1 MRLALC
7 PAGSEPAQSF
17 SFLFLPA
24 LCCQAAGGD
33 PDRTV
38 GVAAAWVLLY
48 TAAHILDELEDGEI
62 ARDASLN
69 INAAT
74 GLIFTAFNAL
84 THLQNL
90 DIADRAL
97 LVVIEDFVSTPLRMC
112 SGQHADLAMTALSL
126 ERGWKIAGA
135 KSGAFFALACRA
147 GACLANV
154 EDRVVEYYSQFGYHL
169 GMLVQICDDLQGMR
183 LNAESCSD
191 LAAGKRTLPMLYA
204 LSVTPPPIR
213 ERLWQALQ
221 AAPHDP
227 AAEAVARQL
236 IEEAGALLYLTV
248 EASRHSK
255 QAEAALYAAVPL
267 QSPRDQLM
275 ALLNALMP
283 ARQ

>member
-7 PAGSEPAQSF
+7 PAGSEPSQSF

-33 PDRTV
+33 PCRTV

-48 TAAHILDELEDGEI
+48 TAAHILDDLEDGEI

-84 THLQNL
+84 TDLQNL
-90 DIADRAL
+90 DIADRTL
-97 LVVIEDFVSTPLRMC
+97 LVVIEDFASTPLRMC
-112 SGQHADLAMTALSL
+112 NGQHADLAKTAVSL
-126 ERGWKIAGA
+126 DRCWKIAGA
-135 KSGAFFALACRA
+135 KSGEFFALACRA
-147 GACLANV
+147 GARLANV
-154 EDRVVEYYSQFGYHL
+154 EDKVVEYYGRFGYHL
-169 GMLVQICDDLQGMR
+169 GMIVQICDDLQGMR
-183 LNAESCSD
+183 PHPESWSD

-204 LSVTPPPIR
+204 LTVTPPPIR

-227 AAEAVARQL
+227 AAEVSARQL
-236 IEEAGALLYLTV
+236 IEETGAVLYLAV

-255 QAEAALYAAVPL
+255 QAEAALDAAVPL
-267 QSPRDQLM
+267 HSPRDQLM